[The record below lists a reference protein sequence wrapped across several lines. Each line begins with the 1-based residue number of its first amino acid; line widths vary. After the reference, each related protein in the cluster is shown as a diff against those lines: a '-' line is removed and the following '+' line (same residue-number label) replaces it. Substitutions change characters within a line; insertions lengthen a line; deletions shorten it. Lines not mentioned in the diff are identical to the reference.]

1 MIALSA
7 DTSPEAEEFQIQLLR
22 QATVARRFQLVRSL
36 TATTRQLAWAGIKKA
51 NPTASDEEVDL
62 LFVSF
67 HYGEDLAIRLREY
80 LTWRKET
87 GR

>member
-7 DTSPEAEEFQIQLLR
+7 DTSPEAEKFQVQLLR

-36 TATTRQLAWAGIKKA
+36 IATTRQLAWAGIKKA

-62 LFVSF
+62 LFVAF
-67 HYGEDLAIRLREY
+67 HYGEDLATRLRGY
-80 LTWRKET
+80 LAQRKEI
-87 GR
+87 GK